1 MFTDEQKFSVNGSAK
16 KHLFK
21 TLELALEMA
30 DFPVAAYQLTDHG
43 IILFWKAVEDS
54 NKLPKTT
61 NVETIGNLV
70 WDQLNDSDVKILF
83 RQNVKYTDID
93 GDVNVGWVVTH
104 PSYYSMKNAGYVIA
118 KVELDWLYYSK

>member
-43 IILFWKAVEDS
+43 IILFWKAVEGS

-70 WDQLNDSDVKILF
+70 WDQL
-83 RQNVKYTDID
+83 NVKYTDID